1 MSENITDPD
10 DEFYNGC
17 DEDCR
22 DQCTADHQGES

>member
-22 DQCTADHQGES
+22 DDCSADHQGES